1 MFLMI
6 RCLETEYRL
15 HLSYR
20 FEVVPN
26 HAGDIRKEVHKE
38 NPWEEL
44 ELSVDVQGVPQN
56 MTVGK

>member
-1 MFLMI
+1 MI

-26 HAGDIRKEVHKE
+26 YAGDIRKEFHKE
-38 NPWEEL
+38 KPWEE
-44 ELSVDVQGVPQN
+44 SVDVQGVPQN